1 MISKAA
7 AHRTLQCMLYLPFC
21 PSLSMLLCTECCL
34 SISLTEEEGRDLS
47 CIIASLVQ
55 VMLDPYFRTITGFQ
69 SLIQKEWV
77 MAGYPFLDRCNHL
90 KRSEKEV
97 TKPLCSSSA
106 VQCAQGTSASSRGE
120 RFCAEGDKEAFKTL
134 PSLHPSFLVQ
144 D

>member
-7 AHRTLQCMLYLPFC
+7 AYRTPKCMLYLPFR
-21 PSLSMLLCTECCL
+21 PSLSILLCTECCL
-34 SISLTEEEGRDLS
+34 SVSLTEEEGRDLS

-97 TKPLCSSSA
+97 TKPSCLSS
-106 VQCAQGTSASSRGE
+106 VLQRAQGKTPSSWGE